1 MHSVLLGCVS
11 CQGQRKN
18 IWNNFETFFF
28 KYIKSR
34 VCLLLPD
41 STWPHS
47 FCGFKSSS
55 CCCCQITAHCRFG
68 IVSRTLKWFN
78 THSLSHWER
87 KTSKKAVVENWSRLQ
102 NGTTG
107 IVGRSGCYLQ
117 WSTTGV
123 RLLISDLTLP
133 SLLWTIKKWNRCG
146 KSVRIRHRQTLV
158 ISGEISFFQIN
169 PIVQLPDIC
178 QDSEVQIFSRGGYSQ
193 QMDIQSNHWLLSKVG
208 TADLGRP
215 DPGLN
220 SDGTYSSFEREKK
233 ESVLFLPKWLLGF
246 LIVKMYL

>member
-1 MHSVLLGCVS
+1 MDSKAAAAAAARSLLTADLALLVELLNDLTHTLSLTGRGRRARRLWLKTEAGFRMGL
-11 CQGQRKN
+11 QG
-18 IWNNFETFFF
+18 
-28 KYIKSR
+28 
-34 VCLLLPD
+34 
-41 STWPHS
+41 
-47 FCGFKSSS
+47 SSDDQDAT
-55 CCCCQITAHCRFG
+55 C
-68 IVSRTLKWFN
+68 
-78 THSLSHWER
+78 
-87 KTSKKAVVENWSRLQ
+87 
-102 NGTTG
+102 
-107 IVGRSGCYLQ
+107 
-117 WSTTGV
+117 
-123 RLLISDLTLP
+123 SDLRQESDSSLVTSALDTTLP

-220 SDGTYSSFEREKK
+220 SDGTYSSFEREKR
-233 ESVLFLPKWLLGF
+233 ESVLLLPKWLLGF

>member
-1 MHSVLLGCVS
+1 MGL
-11 CQGQRKN
+11 QG
-18 IWNNFETFFF
+18 
-28 KYIKSR
+28 
-34 VCLLLPD
+34 
-41 STWPHS
+41 
-47 FCGFKSSS
+47 SSDDQDAT
-55 CCCCQITAHCRFG
+55 C
-68 IVSRTLKWFN
+68 
-78 THSLSHWER
+78 
-87 KTSKKAVVENWSRLQ
+87 
-102 NGTTG
+102 
-107 IVGRSGCYLQ
+107 
-117 WSTTGV
+117 
-123 RLLISDLTLP
+123 SDLRQESDSSLVTSALDITLP

-158 ISGEISFFQIN
+158 ISGKISFFQIN

-220 SDGTYSSFEREKK
+220 SDGTYSSFEREKR
-233 ESVLFLPKWLLGF
+233 ESVLLLPKWLLGF